1 MLTDEFN
8 RDLEAREGRVA
19 LTMQSTHSRRAVLGF
34 LLGCAATP
42 ALAAASAL
50 PPLKVF
56 KTPWCGCCSAWIDRM
71 RAAGFTKV
79 SIIEI
84 EDLSPTRRR
93 LRIPDRYASCHT
105 AQIQGYAL
113 EGHVPPADVR
123 KLLIQRPVAA
133 GLAVPGMPVGSPG
146 MEAAGGRRD
155 AFDTL
160 LVLKSGGVRPFTRY
174 ARSPG

>member
-1 MLTDEFN
+1 MRAACN
-8 RDLEAREGRVA
+8 RQIDPHRSKEAS
-19 LTMQSTHSRRAVLGF
+19 TMQHTRYRRIVLGF
-34 LLGCAATP
+34 LFGCAATP
-42 ALAAASAL
+42 ALAAAAAL

-56 KTPWCGCCSAWIDRM
+56 KTPWCGCCTAWIDRM
-71 RAAGFTKV
+71 RAAGFTGV

-84 EDLSPTRRR
+84 ENLDPVRRR
-93 LRIPDRYASCHT
+93 LGIPDRYASCHT
-105 AQIQGYAL
+105 AEIQGYAL

-146 MEAAGGRRD
+146 MEVAGGRRD

-160 LVLKSGGVRPFTRY
+160 LVLKSGGVRSFTRY
-174 ARSPG
+174 ARKPG